1 MSLRINHNLAAMNAH
16 RNLVGTVNS
25 LTSSMQKLSSGFRIN
40 KGSDDPAG
48 LVISE
53 QFRAQIAGLNRAI
66 GNSEGSINMI
76 QTAEGALT
84 EMNTLLTGMRELAIH
99 AANEGFNDADQLA
112 ADQAEIKNAIATIDR
127 IAANTQFGTK
137 NLLDGTKENVAT
149 ITTANTSLV
158 TLTNSQ
164 LGTGTY
170 ALAAV
175 KTADAAATL
184 NTTSL
189 GISLNNTDGDP
200 YNLAEGIHNLD
211 VVQASDVAKRTTDS
225 IAITDAWGQGITVE
239 AGVADAD
246 AVATLTAAAGMSTTG
261 ANSALGDYSGD
272 YTFNI
277 SYQEYGGTQIT
288 EALTVTIADDA
299 DAAVIEAAV
308 QAALDA
314 NTNLAGKVDS
324 QLTAGVAG
332 NQSLQF
338 VGANKGAQFAI
349 HTEASST
356 TAANTVVAFAQGSDR
371 GISDATLDFTTVTNL
386 AGTLTAETITVAD
399 ATYTDM
405 ATLIAAIN
413 TAIGNATYASA
424 TSDIQ
429 AVLEGTHQIQIQ
441 TVDEGSDFSVTQVS
455 VGADTEE
462 LQNVLGFGGTD
473 SVATTGVDAL
483 VNFNG
488 YSNTISSIKANDGGT
503 QQTFTLGS
511 AAIGDADRSTL
522 SIQYAEATMSGTE
535 TGINTGNMLLTA
547 TAIRYAVQLDGG
559 PATTA
564 TAGVNATIF
573 NSGRSE
579 SIVVNYGL
587 TSAGGNET
595 ISNLDQ
601 SLVFQIGGNVGQTAR
616 ISLRN
621 MASTAL
627 GNNITGNMFTSL
639 SGIDVTT
646 AQGAQDAQS
655 VIDQAINEV
664 STTRGTLGS
673 FQKNTLESNLRNLRV
688 AAQNLTASESQI
700 RDTDMAAE
708 MSEFTKNQILMQAG
722 TAMLAQANQVPQVV
736 LSLFG

>member
-16 RNLVGTVNS
+16 RNLVGTVNA
-25 LTSSMQKLSSGFRIN
+25 LTSSMQKLSSGYRIN

-112 ADQAEIKNAIATIDR
+112 ADQAEIKNAISTIDR

-175 KTADAAATL
+175 KTADAGATL

-200 YNLAEGIHNLD
+200 YNLAEGVHNLD

-239 AGVADAD
+239 AGVIDAD
-246 AVATLTAAAGMSTTG
+246 ATATLAAAAGMSTTG
-261 ANSALGDYSGD
+261 ANSALGDYSGN

-277 SYQEYGGTQIT
+277 SYQEYGGTQVT
-288 EALTVTIADDA
+288 EAITVTIADDA
-299 DAAVIEAAV
+299 DAATIETAV

-314 NTNLAGKVDS
+314 NTNLAGKVES
-324 QLTAGVAG
+324 QLTGAVAG
-332 NQSLQF
+332 NQTLQF
-338 VGANKGAQFAI
+338 VAANKGAQFAI

-399 ATYTDM
+399 ATYSDM
-405 ATLIAAIN
+405 ATLVAAIN
-413 TAIGNATYASA
+413 TAIAGATYASA

-429 AVLEGTHQIQIQ
+429 AVLDGTDKIQIQ
-441 TVDEGSDFSVTQVS
+441 TVDEGSDYSVTQVS
-455 VGADTEE
+455 VGVDTEE
-462 LQNVLGFGGTD
+462 LQNVLGFGSTD

-488 YSNTISSIKANDGGT
+488 YSNTISSIKADDGGT
-503 QQTFTLGS
+503 SQTFTLGS
-511 AAIGDADRSTL
+511 AAVGDADRSTL

-547 TAIRYAVQLDGG
+547 TAIRYAVQLNGG

-564 TAGVNATIF
+564 TAGVNATVF
-573 NSGRSE
+573 TGDRTE

-627 GNNITGNMFTSL
+627 GNNITGNMFSSL
-639 SGIDVTT
+639 SAIDVTT
-646 AQGAQDAQS
+646 AQGAQDAQTI
-655 VIDQAINEV
+655 IDQAINEV

>member
-16 RNLVGTVNS
+16 RNLVGTVNA
-25 LTSSMQKLSSGFRIN
+25 LTSSMQKLSSGYRIN

-170 ALAAV
+170 ALAAL
-175 KTADAAATL
+175 KIADASATL

-200 YNLAEGIHNLD
+200 YNLAEGVHNLD

-239 AGVADAD
+239 AGVIDAD
-246 AVATLTAAAGMSTTG
+246 ATATLAAAAGMSTTG
-261 ANSALGDYSGD
+261 ANSALGDYSGN

-277 SYQEYGGTQIT
+277 SYQEYGGTQVT
-288 EALTVTIADDA
+288 EAITVTIADDA
-299 DAAVIEAAV
+299 DAATIETAV

-314 NTNLAGKVDS
+314 NTNLAGKVES
-324 QLTAGVAG
+324 QLTGAVAG
-332 NQSLQF
+332 NQTLQF
-338 VGANKGAQFAI
+338 VAANKGAQFAI

-386 AGTLTAETITVAD
+386 AGTLTAETITIAD
-399 ATYTDM
+399 AEYSDM
-405 ATLIAAIN
+405 ATLVAAIN
-413 TAIGNATYASA
+413 TAIGNATYATA

-429 AVLEGTHQIQIQ
+429 AVLDGTDKIQIQ
-441 TVDEGSDFSVTQVS
+441 TVDEGSDYSVTQVS
-455 VGADTEE
+455 VGVDTEE
-462 LQNVLGFGGTD
+462 LQNVLGFGSTD

-488 YSNTISSIKANDGGT
+488 YSNTISSIKADDGGT
-503 QQTFTLGS
+503 LQTFTLGS
-511 AAIGDADRSTL
+511 AAVGDADRSTL

-547 TAIRYAVQLDGG
+547 TALRFAVQLNGG

-573 NSGRSE
+573 TGDRTE